1 VALVG
6 GFLGAGKTTLLTALA
21 AQAGRA
27 GRRVAVIT
35 NDQGGA
41 LADSQLVAAAG
52 IAGAEV
58 AGGCFCC
65 RFEDLVSALERVAA
79 LDRVTAAGPG
89 LDSGID
95 LVLAEAVGSCT
106 DLVATVYR
114 PLARLHG
121 DRFAPLPVTVVVDP
135 LRHGQLDA
143 FPADIGYLF
152 GQQVREADLVVVNK
166 TDVAGPAE
174 VAAVEELVARIN
186 PAARVLRAAARTGD
200 GVAEWYGWLTG
211 PAAPGGVRALG
222 GLDYDRYAAAEAE
235 LAWLNASAEV
245 TAGHPFDLDGAL
257 DELSAALD
265 RGLAGARAAHVKL
278 LASGTGG
285 VSQRNLTGA
294 GPGWDRVRTAPA
306 PTAAATVLVNARVC
320 TEPGLLEHAV
330 RAALGTLAGRLDVR
344 VTHLECFR
352 PARPVPSHRDLEPAE
367 LTPPSG

>member
-1 VALVG
+1 VTRVPVALVG
-6 GFLGAGKTTLLTALA
+6 GFLGAGKTTLLAALA
-21 AQAGRA
+21 TRAGRA
-27 GRRVAVIT
+27 GLRVAVIT

-65 RFEDLVSALERVAA
+65 RFEDLVAA
-79 LDRVTAAGPG
+79 LDQVTAADPG
-89 LDSGID
+89 LD

-135 LRHGQLDA
+135 LRHRQLDE
-143 FPADIGYLF
+143 FPDDVGYLF

-174 VAAVEELVARIN
+174 VAAVEDLVARIN

-200 GVAEWYGWLTG
+200 GVAEWHGWLTL

-245 TAGHPFDLDGAL
+245 TGGRPFDLDGAL
-257 DELSAALD
+257 AELAAALD
-265 RGLAGARAAHVKL
+265 RGLAGARTAHVKL
-278 LASGTGG
+278 VAAGTGG

-294 GPGWDRVRTAPA
+294 GPGWDPVRTAPA
-306 PTAAATVLVNARVC
+306 PMDSATVLVNARVC

-330 RAALGTLAGRLDVR
+330 RSALGTLAGRLDVR

-367 LTPPSG
+367 LTTPSG

>member
-21 AQAGRA
+21 VEAGRA

-41 LADSQLVAAAG
+41 LADSRLVAEAG

-65 RFEDLVSALERVAA
+65 RFDDLVAA
-79 LDRVTAAGPG
+79 LDHVTAAGPG
-89 LDSGID
+89 LD

-166 TDVAGPAE
+166 TDVAGAAE

-186 PAARVLRAAARTGD
+186 PAARVLRAAARTGE
-200 GVAEWYGWLTG
+200 GVAEWHGWLTL
-211 PAAPGGVRALG
+211 PAAVGGVRALG

-245 TAGHPFDLDGAL
+245 TAGRPFDVDGAL

-265 RGLAGARAAHVKL
+265 RSLSGASTAHVKL
-278 LASGTGG
+278 IGSGTGG
-285 VSQRNLTGA
+285 VSQRNLTGT

-306 PTAAATVLVNARVC
+306 PMAAVTVLVNARVC
-320 TEPGLLEHAV
+320 TEPAVLEHAV
-330 RAALGTLAGRLDVR
+330 RAALGMLAGRLDVR

-367 LTPPSG
+367 LTVPSG

>member
-1 VALVG
+1 MSPVPVALVG

-21 AQAGRA
+21 ARAGRA

-35 NDQGGA
+35 NDQGGE
-41 LADSQLVAAAG
+41 LADSQLVAGAG

-65 RFEDLVSALERVAA
+65 RFDDLVAA
-79 LDRVTAAGPG
+79 LEQVTAADPG
-89 LDSGID
+89 LD

-135 LRHGQLDA
+135 LRQGQLAD
-143 FPADIGYLF
+143 FPADVRYLF
-152 GQQVREADLVVVNK
+152 AEQVREADLVVVNK
-166 TDVAGPAE
+166 TDVAGPDA
-174 VAAVEELVARIN
+174 VAAAEALVGGIN

-200 GVAEWYGWLTG
+200 GVAEWHGWLTL
-211 PAAPGGVRALG
+211 PAAPGGGRALG

-245 TAGHPFDLDGAL
+245 SGARAFDVDGAL

-265 RGLAGARAAHVKL
+265 RGLSGARTAHVKL
-278 LASGTGG
+278 LGSGAGG

-306 PTAAATVLVNARVC
+306 PMDTATVLVNARVC
-320 TEPGLLEHAV
+320 TEPALLEHAV
-330 RAALGTLAGRLDVR
+330 RAALGRLAGRLDVR

-352 PARPVPSHRDLEPAE
+352 PARPVPSHRDL
-367 LTPPSG
+367 